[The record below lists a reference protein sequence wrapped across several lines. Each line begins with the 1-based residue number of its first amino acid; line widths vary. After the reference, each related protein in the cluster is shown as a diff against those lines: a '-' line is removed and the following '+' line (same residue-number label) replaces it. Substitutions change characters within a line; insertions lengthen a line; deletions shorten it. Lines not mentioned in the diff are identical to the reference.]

1 MLDNVESDCRL
12 YGSVAIA
19 ESGRKMWQILRES
32 YRPPEKPHG
41 VQSAA
46 PEVT

>member
-19 ESGRKMWQILRES
+19 ESGRKIWPSLRES

-41 VQSAA
+41 TQSAA